1 MNLYSQIDSNR
12 RRTFFLFFFT
22 FLVIIGLGYIYGLYM
37 GDPYDIALGA
47 FLFSLIYSG
56 AAYFFSDRVV
66 LAISGA
72 RPIEKK
78 DNPQLYRTME
88 NLCIGAG
95 LPLPRIYI
103 VEEPAMNAFATGRDP
118 KHAVVAVTQG
128 LLDNL
133 EDEELEG
140 VLAHELSHIQNF
152 DIRTMMFAAVLA
164 GAVVMLANVFLRS
177 SRYLGGSRGR
187 RSGAGILL
195 LIGFLLALISPIIAQ
210 LIKLAISRQR
220 EFLADSSGALLTRYP
235 EGLAR
240 ALEKIGADKTPL
252 RHVSEATAHLYI
264 KNPLTAGMF
273 ASLFSTHPPVEERIK
288 RLRLA

>member
-1 MNLYSQIDSNR
+1 
-12 RRTFFLFFFT
+12 
-22 FLVIIGLGYIYGLYM
+22 
-37 GDPYDIALGA
+37 
-47 FLFSLIYSG
+47 
-56 AAYFFSDRVV
+56 
-66 LAISGA
+66 
-72 RPIEKK
+72 
-78 DNPQLYRTME
+78 
-88 NLCIGAG
+88 
-95 LPLPRIYI
+95 
-103 VEEPAMNAFATGRDP
+103 MNAFATGRDP

-164 GAVVMLANVFLRS
+164 GAVVMLANGFLRS

-252 RHVSEATAHLYI
+252 RQRS
-264 KNPLTAGMF
+264 G
-273 ASLFSTHPPVEERIK
+273 
-288 RLRLA
+288 